1 MSRLLLI
8 ANPASSQFT
17 AGTHRKVLRILSKR
31 FQVEAV
37 WPQSAEHA
45 RMLTEQAVAEGFER
59 VAAMG
64 GDGIVHHVGQALV
77 ETPASLAVI
86 PTGTTNV
93 YSRLYRIP
101 AKPVAAAKLLV
112 GPHEEQALP
121 VLEIEGVNESGASKR
136 LALFA
141 AGFGFDA
148 EVVKAAEG
156 EPYRKYWFGGLH
168 YGRTAIAT
176 LLRKFRTRE
185 PNLRVTAGDRNAEAV
200 AVLVQIH
207 PAYTYFGRTALHL
220 ASNPPRPMTLLVV
233 ESLPA
238 RRVLRI
244 ASALLTRGDL
254 GAIGGLRVWEDVN
267 SFSIGADPA
276 VEGQADGELTGTWKE
291 LTARVLPEALRLV
304 VPVPRPVKE
313 PTTALAE
320 VP

>member
-1 MSRLLLI
+1 M
-8 ANPASSQFT
+8 
-17 AGTHRKVLRILSKR
+17 LRILSRR
-31 FQVEAV
+31 FSVEAV

-45 RMLTEQAVAEGFER
+45 RLLTEQAVAEGFEG

-64 GDGIVHHVGQALV
+64 GDGIVHHIGQALV
-77 ETPASLAVI
+77 DTPTSLAVI

-101 AKPVAAAKLLV
+101 RKPVAAAKLLV
-112 GPHEEQALP
+112 GPHEERALP
-121 VLEIEGVNESGASKR
+121 VLEVEGVNESGVSKR
-136 LALFA
+136 MALFA

-168 YGRTAIAT
+168 YGRTAVST

-185 PNLRVTAGDRNAEAV
+185 PNLRVVAGDRNAEAV

-207 PAYTYFGRTALHL
+207 PVYTYFGRNALRL
-220 ASNPPRPMTLLVV
+220 APAPPRPITLLVV

-244 ASALLTRGDL
+244 ASAVLTRGDL
-254 GAIGGLRVWEDVN
+254 GAVPGLRVWEDVD
-267 SFSIGADPA
+267 SFSISADPA

-291 LTARVLPEALRLV
+291 LSARVLPQSLRLI
-304 VPVPRPVKE
+304 VPVARPVKTTTELVEPE
-313 PTTALAE
+313 PTEA
-320 VP
+320 P